1 MNYFKTC
8 NNCKYVD
15 QSNIIISKNELI
27 TSHVGTCSILL
38 FSFNNLNFMAH
49 IDAIQNTSV
58 QIISKIKKNFDI
70 NKLKQKKV
78 YIIPGAWC
86 NNNCY
91 TIEIIKK
98 ALKKLEIEFIIH
110 KKNIKWNNNIYI
122 NKNNIKII

>member
-49 IDAIQNTSV
+49 IDQY
-58 QIISKIKKNFDI
+58 KIHQFKLYQ
-70 NKLKQKKV
+70 KLK
-78 YIIPGAWC
+78 
-86 NNNCY
+86 
-91 TIEIIKK
+91 
-98 ALKKLEIEFIIH
+98 
-110 KKNIKWNNNIYI
+110 
-122 NKNNIKII
+122 KILI